1 MSAYSFRAIRTTERI
16 AYKIRFV
23 IVDTN
28 RISSN
33 CNVSARL
40 YKRDINV
47 RAQVDPQDY
56 FWADA
61 CDPERNRSSEE
72 RRCAR
77 TRMCIFSVQQIE
89 KKIQINK

>member
-1 MSAYSFRAIRTTERI
+1 MHINFVRSGLQSGSRT
-16 AYKIRFV
+16 RFV

-28 RISSN
+28 RISLN
-33 CNVSARL
+33 CNVSACS

-77 TRMCIFSVQQIE
+77 TRMCIFSVQQIG